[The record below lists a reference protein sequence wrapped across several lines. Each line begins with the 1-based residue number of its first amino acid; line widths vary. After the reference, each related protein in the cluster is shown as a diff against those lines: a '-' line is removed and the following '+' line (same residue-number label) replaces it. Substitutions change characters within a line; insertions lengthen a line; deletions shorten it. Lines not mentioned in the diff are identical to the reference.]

1 MKVEIDNYIGMLWE
15 DDDFIRC
22 MDIKNHIVELN
33 SILNAMYAEKNS
45 TVVSGESPKAVA
57 LCFHFYKELAD
68 LILLSLGIT
77 VQIEGGFIAMEHLL
91 EDRRRKFLEKAG
103 ELYEYGSEPEKEKE
117 KKEKVEDDLPMK
129 GLEFEWV
136 MDKLNSLYQKTGP
149 IHSESSTLCYSDTV
163 PNRINM
169 VINLVKACIRERESM
184 IKDLL
189 DLKVIG

>member
-1 MKVEIDNYIGMLWE
+1 MIREIDDYIGMLWE
-15 DDDFIRC
+15 DDDFMRC
-22 MDIKNHIVELN
+22 MDIKNHIAELN
-33 SILNAMYAEKNS
+33 SILNAMYVEKNS
-45 TVVSGESPKAVA
+45 TIKSGESTRAIA

-77 VQIEGGFIAMEHLL
+77 VQTEGGFIDMEQLL
-91 EDRRRKFLEKAG
+91 EDRRKKFLEKAG
-103 ELYEYGSEPEKEKE
+103 EVIGESKHTPEPEKKE
-117 KKEKVEDDLPMK
+117 IKDDLPMK
-129 GLEFEWV
+129 GMEFEWV
-136 MDKLNSLYQKTGP
+136 MDKLNSLYQETGP

-169 VINLVKACIRERESM
+169 IINLVKACIRERESM